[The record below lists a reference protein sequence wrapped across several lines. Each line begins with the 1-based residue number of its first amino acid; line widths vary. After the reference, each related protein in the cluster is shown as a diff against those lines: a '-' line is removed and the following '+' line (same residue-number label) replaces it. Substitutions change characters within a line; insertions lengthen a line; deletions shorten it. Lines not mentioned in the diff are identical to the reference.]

1 MAKERKTS
9 REIWGAYW
17 KKKWEEDKK
26 KNRGYYH
33 QGTGYHF
40 IGKQGESS
48 MTKVSYL
55 VTYPTN
61 ERKIVKTYAEAQEVK
76 ALGGTYKVIYS
87 KIRDKG

>member
-9 REIWGAYW
+9 REIWDAYW

-26 KNRGYYH
+26 KNRGYYY

-40 IGKQGESS
+40 IGKQGGNS

-61 ERKIVKTYAEAQEVK
+61 ERKIVKTFAEAQEVK

-87 KIRDKG
+87 KIKDRG